1 MQIDEVKYIIEN
13 KKYSGQVLIFQ
24 YSDTKFIVKQYIEKL
39 VLDFNLELSY
49 NDEIDDKIITGI
61 SLFGDVND
69 NILRVYDINEFD
81 YSGTILNEKNLIIL
95 CKKINEGL
103 KKIYADN
110 IIIVPK
116 LEDWQ
121 IKDFVYSV
129 GDGIPESDL
138 DKLIELCDSNIYR
151 LTQELDKMLIFPNSL
166 KQNIFKE
173 FYKDGVFND
182 LSDATIFD
190 FCSSIIKKDITKLTY
205 IYSQLD
211 RMDVNPLGFVSILY
225 QNIKDIIKIQ
235 LGVKP
240 TPESTGIAKN
250 KFYAIKYNN
259 LNKFNTKQLIQIFE
273 LLTDIDKQVKLGQL
287 DVDNIID
294 YVIVSIFAF

>member
-13 KKYSGQVLIFQ
+13 KKYSGQVFIFQ

-81 YSGTILNEKNLIIL
+81 YNGNILNEKNLIIL
-95 CKKINEGL
+95 CKKIKDEL
-103 KKIYADN
+103 KTIYSDN
-110 IIIVPK
+110 IITVPK
-116 LEDWQ
+116 LENWQ

>member
-13 KKYSGQVLIFQ
+13 KKYSGQVFIFQ

-39 VLDFNLELSY
+39 VLDFNFELSY

-81 YSGTILNEKNLIIL
+81 YSGNLLNEKNLIIL
-95 CKKINEGL
+95 CKKIKDEL
-103 KKIYADN
+103 KTIYSDN
-110 IIIVPK
+110 IITVPK
-116 LEDWQ
+116 LENWQ

-138 DKLIELCDSNIYR
+138 DKLIELCDGNIYR

>member
-13 KKYSGQVLIFQ
+13 KKYSGQLFIFQ
-24 YSDTKFIVKQYIEKL
+24 YSDTKFITQQYIEKL
-39 VLDFNLELSY
+39 ILDFNFELSY
-49 NDEIDDKIITGI
+49 SDEIDDKIITGV
-61 SLFGDVND
+61 SLFGSVND
-69 NILRVYDINEFD
+69 NVLRVYDINEFD
-81 YSGTILNEKNLIIL
+81 YDINLSKEKNLIIL

-121 IKDFVYSV
+121 IKDFVYSI
-129 GDGIPESDL
+129 GNGIPESDL
-138 DKLIELCDSNIYR
+138 DKLIDLCDNNIYR
-151 LTQELDKMLIFPNSL
+151 LVQELDKMLIFPGSL
-166 KQNIFKE
+166 KQNLFKE

-182 LSDATIFD
+182 LSDSTIFD
-190 FCSSIIKKDITKLTY
+190 FCSSILKKDISKLTY

-225 QNIKDIIKIQ
+225 QNVKDVIKIQ

-294 YVIVSIFAF
+294 YVIVSIFSF

>member
-13 KKYSGQVLIFQ
+13 KKYSGQVFIFQ

-39 VLDFNLELSY
+39 VLDFNFELSY

-81 YSGTILNEKNLIIL
+81 YNGNILNEKNLIVL
-95 CKKINEGL
+95 CKKIKDEL
-103 KKIYADN
+103 KTIYSDN

-116 LEDWQ
+116 LENWQ

-138 DKLIELCDSNIYR
+138 DKLIELCDSNMYR

>member
-13 KKYSGQVLIFQ
+13 KKYSGQLFIFQ
-24 YSDTKFIVKQYIEKL
+24 YSDTKFITQQYIEKL
-39 VLDFNLELSY
+39 VLDFNFELSY
-49 NDEIDDKIITGI
+49 NDEIDDKIITGV
-61 SLFGDVND
+61 SLFGSVND
-69 NILRVYDINEFD
+69 NVLRVYDINEFD
-81 YSGTILNEKNLIIL
+81 YSIDLSNEKNLIIL

-103 KKIYADN
+103 RNIYTDN

-121 IKDFVYSV
+121 IKDFVYSI
-129 GDGIPESDL
+129 GNGIPESDL
-138 DKLIELCDSNIYR
+138 DKLIDLCDNNIYR
-151 LTQELDKMLIFPNSL
+151 LVQELDKMLIFPNSL

-190 FCSSIIKKDITKLTY
+190 FCSSIIKKDISRLTY

-211 RMDVNPLGFVSILY
+211 RMDINPLGFVGILY

-235 LGVKP
+235 LGVRP

-294 YVIVSIFAF
+294 YVIVSIFSF

>member
-1 MQIDEVKYIIEN
+1 MQIDDVKYIIEN
-13 KKYSGQVLIFQ
+13 KKYSGQVFIFQ

-39 VLDFNLELSY
+39 VLDFNLELNY

-81 YSGTILNEKNLIIL
+81 YNGNILNEKNLIIL
-95 CKKINEGL
+95 CKKIKDEL
-103 KKIYADN
+103 KTIYSDN

-116 LEDWQ
+116 LENWQ

>member
-13 KKYSGQVLIFQ
+13 KKYLGQLFIFQ
-24 YSDTKFIVKQYIEKL
+24 YSDTKFIIQQYIEKL
-39 VLDFNLELSY
+39 VLDFNFELSY
-49 NDEIDDKIITGI
+49 NDEIDDKIITGV
-61 SLFGDVND
+61 SLFGSVND
-69 NILRVYDINEFD
+69 NVLRVYDINELD
-81 YSGTILNEKNLIIL
+81 YNVNLSNEKNLIIL
-95 CKKINEGL
+95 CKKINEEL
-103 KKIYADN
+103 KKLYADN

-121 IKDFVYSV
+121 IKDFVYSI
-129 GDGIPESDL
+129 GEGIPESDL
-138 DKLIELCDSNIYR
+138 DKLIDLCDNNIYR
-151 LTQELDKMLIFPNSL
+151 LTQELDKMLVFPNSL

-190 FCSSIIKKDITKLTY
+190 FCSSIIKKDISRLTQ

-211 RMDVNPLGFVSILY
+211 RMDVSPLGFISILY

-294 YVIVSIFAF
+294 YVIVSIFSF

>member
-13 KKYSGQVLIFQ
+13 KKYSGQLFIFQ
-24 YSDTKFIVKQYIEKL
+24 YSDTKFITQQYIEKL
-39 VLDFNLELSY
+39 VLDFNFELCYS
-49 NDEIDDKIITGI
+49 DEIDDKIITGV
-61 SLFGDVND
+61 SLFGSVND
-69 NILRVYDINEFD
+69 NVLRVYDINEFD
-81 YSGTILNEKNLIIL
+81 YDINLSNEKNLIIL

-121 IKDFVYSV
+121 IKDFVYSI
-129 GDGIPESDL
+129 GNGIPESDL
-138 DKLIELCDSNIYR
+138 DKLIDLCDNNIYR
-151 LTQELDKMLIFPNSL
+151 LVQELDKMLIFPGSL
-166 KQNIFKE
+166 KQNLFKE

-182 LSDATIFD
+182 LSDSTIFD
-190 FCSSIIKKDITKLTY
+190 FCSSILKKDISKLTY

-225 QNIKDIIKIQ
+225 QNVKDIIKIQ

-259 LNKFNTKQLIQIFE
+259 LNKFNTKQLIQIFN
-273 LLTDIDKQVKLGQL
+273 LLTDIDKRVKLGQL

-294 YVIVSIFAF
+294 YVIVSIFSF

>member
-13 KKYSGQVLIFQ
+13 KKYSGQLFIFQ
-24 YSDTKFIVKQYIEKL
+24 YSDTKFITQQYIEKL
-39 VLDFNLELSY
+39 VLDFNFELSY
-49 NDEIDDKIITGI
+49 SDEIDDKIITGV
-61 SLFGDVND
+61 SLFGSVND
-69 NILRVYDINEFD
+69 NVLRVYDINEFD
-81 YSGTILNEKNLIIL
+81 YDINLSKEKNLIIL

-121 IKDFVYSV
+121 IKDFVYSI
-129 GDGIPESDL
+129 GNGIPESDL
-138 DKLIELCDSNIYR
+138 DKLIDLCDNNIYR
-151 LTQELDKMLIFPNSL
+151 LVQELDKMLIFPGSL
-166 KQNIFKE
+166 KQNLFKE

-182 LSDATIFD
+182 LSDSTIFD
-190 FCSSIIKKDITKLTY
+190 FCSSILKKDISKLTY

-225 QNIKDIIKIQ
+225 QNVKDVIKIQ

-294 YVIVSIFAF
+294 YVIVSIFSF

>member
-13 KKYSGQVLIFQ
+13 KKYSGQVFIFQ

-39 VLDFNLELSY
+39 VLDFNFELSY

-81 YSGTILNEKNLIIL
+81 YSSNLLNEKNLIIL
-95 CKKINEGL
+95 CKKIKDEL
-103 KKIYADN
+103 KTIYSDN
-110 IIIVPK
+110 IITVPK
-116 LEDWQ
+116 LENWQ

-138 DKLIELCDSNIYR
+138 DKLIELCDGNIYR

-211 RMDVNPLGFVSILY
+211 RMDINPLGFVSILY

>member
-13 KKYSGQVLIFQ
+13 KKYSGQLFIFQ

-39 VLDFNLELSY
+39 VLDFNFELSY

-81 YSGTILNEKNLIIL
+81 YSGNLLNEKNLIIL
-95 CKKINEGL
+95 CKKIKDEL
-103 KKIYADN
+103 KTIYSDN
-110 IIIVPK
+110 IITVPK
-116 LEDWQ
+116 LENWQ

-138 DKLIELCDSNIYR
+138 DKLIELCDGNIYR

-294 YVIVSIFAF
+294 YVVVSIFAF

>member
-13 KKYSGQVLIFQ
+13 KKYSGQLFIFQ
-24 YSDTKFIVKQYIEKL
+24 YSDTKFITQQYIEKL
-39 VLDFNLELSY
+39 VLDFNFELSY
-49 NDEIDDKIITGI
+49 NDEINDKIITGV
-61 SLFGDVND
+61 SLFGSVND
-69 NILRVYDINEFD
+69 KVLRIYDINEFD
-81 YSGTILNEKNLIIL
+81 YDINLSNEKNLIIL

-121 IKDFVYSV
+121 IKDFVYSI
-129 GDGIPESDL
+129 GNGIPESDL
-138 DKLIELCDSNIYR
+138 DKLIDLCDNNIYR
-151 LTQELDKMLIFPNSL
+151 LVQELDKMLIFPGSL
-166 KQNIFKE
+166 KQNLFKE

-182 LSDATIFD
+182 LSDSTIFD
-190 FCSSIIKKDITKLTY
+190 FCSSILKKDTSKLTY

-294 YVIVSIFAF
+294 YVIVSIFSF

>member
-13 KKYSGQVLIFQ
+13 KKYSGQMFIFQ
-24 YSDTKFIVKQYIEKL
+24 YSDTKFITQQYIEKL
-39 VLDFNLELSY
+39 VLDFNFELSY
-49 NDEIDDKIITGI
+49 SDEIDNKIITGV
-61 SLFGDVND
+61 SLFGSVND
-69 NILRVYDINEFD
+69 NVLRVYDINEFD
-81 YSGTILNEKNLIIL
+81 YDINLSNEKNLIIL
-95 CKKINEGL
+95 CKKISERL
-103 KKIYADN
+103 KKIYANN

-129 GDGIPESDL
+129 GNGIPESDL
-138 DKLIELCDSNIYR
+138 DKLIDLCDNNIYR
-151 LTQELDKMLIFPNSL
+151 LAQELDKMLIFPGSL
-166 KQNIFKE
+166 KQNLFKE

-182 LSDATIFD
+182 LSDSTIFD
-190 FCSSIIKKDITKLTY
+190 FCSSILKKDISKLTY

-225 QNIKDIIKIQ
+225 QNVKDIIKIQ
-235 LGVKP
+235 LGVRP

-294 YVIVSIFAF
+294 YVIVSIFSF

>member
-13 KKYSGQVLIFQ
+13 KKYSGQVFIFQ

-39 VLDFNLELSY
+39 VLDFNFELSY

-81 YSGTILNEKNLIIL
+81 YNGNILNEKNLIIL
-95 CKKINEGL
+95 CKKIKDEL
-103 KKIYADN
+103 KTIYSDN

-116 LEDWQ
+116 LENWQ

-151 LTQELDKMLIFPNSL
+151 LTQELDKMLIFPTSL

-211 RMDVNPLGFVSILY
+211 RMDINPLGFVSILY

>member
-81 YSGTILNEKNLIIL
+81 YNGNILNEKNLIIL
-95 CKKINEGL
+95 CKKIKDEL
-103 KKIYADN
+103 KTIYSDN
-110 IIIVPK
+110 IITVPK
-116 LEDWQ
+116 LENWQ

-225 QNIKDIIKIQ
+225 QNIKDVIKIQ

>member
-13 KKYSGQVLIFQ
+13 KKYSGQLFIFQ
-24 YSDTKFIVKQYIEKL
+24 YSDTKFITQQYIEKL
-39 VLDFNLELSY
+39 VLDFNFELSY
-49 NDEIDDKIITGI
+49 SDEIDDKIITGV
-61 SLFGDVND
+61 SLFGSVND
-69 NILRVYDINEFD
+69 NVLRVYDINEFD
-81 YSGTILNEKNLIIL
+81 YDINLSNEKNLIIL

-121 IKDFVYSV
+121 IKDFVYSI
-129 GDGIPESDL
+129 GNGIPESDL
-138 DKLIELCDSNIYR
+138 DKLIDLCDNNIYR
-151 LTQELDKMLIFPNSL
+151 LVQELDKMLIFPGSL
-166 KQNIFKE
+166 KQNLFKE

-182 LSDATIFD
+182 LSDSTIFD
-190 FCSSIIKKDITKLTY
+190 FCSSILKKDISKLTY

-225 QNIKDIIKIQ
+225 QNVKDVIKIQ

-294 YVIVSIFAF
+294 YVIVSIFSF

>member
-13 KKYSGQVLIFQ
+13 KKYSGQLFIFQ
-24 YSDTKFIVKQYIEKL
+24 YSDTKFITQQYIEKL
-39 VLDFNLELSY
+39 VLDFNFELSY
-49 NDEIDDKIITGI
+49 NDEIDDKIVTRV
-61 SLFGDVND
+61 SLFGVVND
-69 NILRVYDINEFD
+69 NVLRVYDINEFD
-81 YSGTILNEKNLIIL
+81 YDVNLSNEKNLIIL

-103 KKIYADN
+103 KKIYEDN

-121 IKDFVYSV
+121 IKDFVYSI
-129 GDGIPESDL
+129 GEGIPESDL
-138 DKLIELCDSNIYR
+138 DKLIDLCNNNIYR

-190 FCSSIIKKDITKLTY
+190 FCSSIIKKDISKLTH

-211 RMDVNPLGFVSILY
+211 RMDVSPLGFISILY

-294 YVIVSIFAF
+294 YVIVSIFSF

>member
-81 YSGTILNEKNLIIL
+81 YNGNILNEKNLIIL
-95 CKKINEGL
+95 CKKIKDEL
-103 KKIYADN
+103 KTIYSDN
-110 IIIVPK
+110 IITVPK
-116 LEDWQ
+116 LENWQ

>member
-13 KKYSGQVLIFQ
+13 KKYSGQLFIFQ
-24 YSDTKFIVKQYIEKL
+24 YSDTKFITQQYIEKL
-39 VLDFNLELSY
+39 VLDFNFELSY
-49 NDEIDDKIITGI
+49 NDEIDDKILTGV
-61 SLFGDVND
+61 SLFGSVND
-69 NILRVYDINEFD
+69 NVLRVYDINEFD
-81 YSGTILNEKNLIIL
+81 YDINLSNEKNLIII

-121 IKDFVYSV
+121 IKDFVYSI
-129 GDGIPESDL
+129 GNGIPESDL
-138 DKLIELCDSNIYR
+138 DKLIDLCDNNIYR
-151 LTQELDKMLIFPNSL
+151 LVQELDKMLIFPGSL
-166 KQNIFKE
+166 KQNLFKE

-182 LSDATIFD
+182 LSDSTIFD
-190 FCSSIIKKDITKLTY
+190 FCSSILRKDISKLTY

-225 QNIKDIIKIQ
+225 QNVKDIIKIQ

-294 YVIVSIFAF
+294 YIIVSIFSF

>member
-13 KKYSGQVLIFQ
+13 KKYSGQVFIFQ

-39 VLDFNLELSY
+39 VLDFNFELIY

-81 YSGTILNEKNLIIL
+81 YNGNILNEKNLIVL
-95 CKKINEGL
+95 CKKIKDEL
-103 KKIYADN
+103 KTIYSDN

-116 LEDWQ
+116 LENWQ

-138 DKLIELCDSNIYR
+138 DKLIELCDSNMYR

>member
-1 MQIDEVKYIIEN
+1 MKIDEIKYIIEN
-13 KKYSGQVLIFQ
+13 KKYLGQLFIFQ
-24 YSDTKFIVKQYIEKL
+24 YSDTKFIIQQYIKKL
-39 VLDFNLELSY
+39 VLDFNFELSY
-49 NDEIDDKIITGI
+49 NDEIDDKIITGV
-61 SLFGDVND
+61 SLFGAAND
-69 NILRVYDINEFD
+69 NVLRIYDINEFD
-81 YSGTILNEKNLIIL
+81 YGTNLSNEKNLIIL
-95 CKKINEGL
+95 CKKIDEGL

-121 IKDFVYSV
+121 IKDFIYSI
-129 GDGIPESDL
+129 GEGIPESDL
-138 DKLIELCDSNIYR
+138 DKLIDLCDNNIYR

-182 LSDATIFD
+182 LSDSTIFD
-190 FCSSIIKKDITKLTY
+190 FCSSIIKKDISQLTY

-211 RMDVNPLGFVSILY
+211 RMDVSPLGFISILY

-235 LGVKP
+235 LGVRP

-294 YVIVSIFAF
+294 YVIVSIFSF